1 MKSIRPYL
9 LTGAIVLIAF
19 AVVLLK
25 YWTHLTNPWTRNGQ
39 VQANVIEIA
48 PRVSGPI
55 VALPIRDNQFV
66 RAGDLLFEIDPRTY
80 QANLD
85 QARALFDQSGG
96 NVQALTEQVESAK
109 AGVEVARASI
119 NQARS
124 AIAQVDATITKNKA
138 ELERQQILLPKKA
151 TSQKSVERA
160 QAIYDISREEKK
172 VAQSALLQT
181 ESNLL
186 KAQAGLAQAHASLGA
201 LGDSNPQF
209 RQALAALQL
218 AQLNLEFTQVRAPTD
233 GYVTN
238 LRLRIG
244 SHVVANQPSL
254 ALVDTASY
262 WVDGYFKENRIAGIQ
277 SEDRAVVTLMTFPDR
292 PIEGVVDSIGWGIS
306 QQDGS
311 TAADLLPR
319 VSPTF
324 EWIRLAQRIPVRV
337 QLVEVPEE
345 IKLRVGTTCSVLV
358 RKGSAA
364 ARQDGPHTSKNP

>member
-19 AVVLLK
+19 AVILLK
-25 YWTHLTNPWTRNGQ
+25 YRTHLTNPWTRDGQ

-55 VALPIRDNQFV
+55 VALPLRDNQFV

-96 NVQALTEQVESAK
+96 NVEALTEQVESAK

-138 ELERQQILLPKKA
+138 ELERQQSLLPKKA

-160 QAIYDISREEKK
+160 QAIYDVSLEEKK
-172 VAQSALLQT
+172 VAQSALLQS

-186 KAQAGLAQAHASLGA
+186 KAKAGLAQAQATLGA
-201 LGDSNPQF
+201 LGDLNPQF
-209 RQALAALQL
+209 RQAQSALQL
-218 AQLNLEFTQVRAPTD
+218 AQLNLEFTQVRAPTN

-277 SEDRAVVTLMTFPDR
+277 SGDRAVVTLMTYPDR

-311 TAADLLPR
+311 TAANLLPR

-358 RKGSAA
+358 RKGSA
-364 ARQDGPHTSKNP
+364 DGR